1 MLGNFLGV
9 DGERYKQEPS
19 QRRSGTRRD
28 RKEGLPSGDQLRIG
42 VNAVQH
48 QTAAFG

>member
-1 MLGNFLGV
+1 MLGNFSGV